1 MVGVLYM
8 ENFPERAFANKRML
22 VMNLLVQQ
30 LGISITNALLYQSV
44 LQSETKL
51 NGLLENMPCGI
62 ALWDATAENCQ
73 YINSSWRDMTG
84 YSLEEIMDSGWKI
97 LMHKDEAAIYGQHW
111 RDRVQAGEPC
121 QWENRYGLKDGSYR
135 WAIVRM
141 LPIKSPSEDKVIQW
155 LTVTIDIDDQ
165 RRAVQLKSNFLANM
179 SHELRTYVQVVLIRL
194 RHGSRLIVVLAQ
206 IFLCRLPDFFFFI
219 SFFFMYLYSP
229 FSGILGMLSLLR
241 DSSGLSH
248 EQFEFVDMAK
258 GSCEMLIR
266 IVDDLLNF
274 SKLEADKVTLEYIP
288 LCFEEILGGMFIA
301 YNFLPLDRIHCV
313 WNNLPD
319 THRIC
324 HVNGKNSG
332 DPE

>member
-8 ENFPERAFANKRML
+8 EDFPERAFANKRML

-62 ALWDATAENCQ
+62 ALWDATAEECQ
-73 YINSSWRDMTG
+73 YINSSWKDMTG
-84 YSLEEIMDSGWKI
+84 YTVNEMMETGWHI
-97 LMHKDEAAIYGQHW
+97 LAHADEAAIYIQHW
-111 RDRVQAGEPC
+111 HDRVLAGVPC
-121 QWENRYGLKDGSYR
+121 QWESRYKLKDGTYR

-141 LPIKSPSEDKVIQW
+141 LPIQSPSERNKIIQW

-179 SHELRTYVQVVLIRL
+179 SHELRT
-194 RHGSRLIVVLAQ
+194 
-206 IFLCRLPDFFFFI
+206 
-219 SFFFMYLYSP
+219 P

-258 GSCEMLIR
+258 AS
-266 IVDDLLNF
+266 
-274 SKLEADKVTLEYIP
+274 
-288 LCFEEILGGMFIA
+288 
-301 YNFLPLDRIHCV
+301 
-313 WNNLPD
+313 
-319 THRIC
+319 
-324 HVNGKNSG
+324 
-332 DPE
+332 